1 MPFYLL
7 LCLQRWLN
15 VVLNLLIAV
24 IAVGI
29 IWLAVAWR
37 RTTAEAEIGVALNVI
52 LVTNTTLLSL
62 VGAWTDLEISL
73 GAVARLRE
81 VYRDTPR
88 EDRSLETEEPDE
100 AWPAS
105 GGVEF
110 VNVTAAYK
118 RVVRIVEPGLN

>member
-1 MPFYLL
+1 MNIRSLNNSQVPFYLL

-15 VVLNLLIAV
+15 IILNLLIAV
-24 IAVGI
+24 IAIGI

-37 RTTAEAEIGVALNVI
+37 RTTAGAEIGVALNVI
-52 LVTNTTLLSL
+52 LLTNTTLLKL
-62 VGAWTDLEISL
+62 VESWTDVEISL

-81 VYRDTPR
+81 ADRDTPR
-88 EDRSLETEEPDE
+88 EDRSPEKEEPGE

-110 VNVTAAYK
+110 VNMTAAYK
-118 RVVRIVEPGLN
+118 